1 MSTVTPAG
9 AVAGR
14 RASLRNPLKLLVSA
28 EPWLALVFMLLSFV
42 LGVFWFVTLVP
53 LIAVGFGLI
62 VVALAG
68 VVILAGTLIYWTL
81 GARLERRRVRLLL
94 GVPIRDPYRPLAPSS
109 LPAWRRWLR
118 YASDYHVWLDLLYLF
133 LLFPIGIA
141 ELVIACVF
149 TAFPVSLLTM
159 PIYYRF
165 GDSPELGPGWY
176 IDTLPKALA
185 VALLGIPVLLL
196 TPYILVGVGRGH
208 AWFARQLLGTN
219 RERELEARV
228 GQLTATRTRAVDA
241 SDSELRRIERDLHDG
256 AQQRLVKLSMDLG
269 MAREKLA
276 TDPAAAQALIAEAH
290 EESKRAMREIRDLA
304 RGIHPAIL
312 TDRGLDP
319 AISAL
324 AGNSPVPVTVDVQ
337 LDGRLPENVESTAY
351 FIVAEALTNVAR
363 HSQATA
369 AHVGARR
376 DGDQLLLDITDN
388 GVGGADLAQGTGL
401 AGLSDRAAALDGTL
415 SVSSPAGGGTRVH
428 VELPLAAATS
438 VNSTN
443 AVS

>member
-9 AVAGR
+9 TVAGR
-14 RASLRNPLKLLVSA
+14 RASLRNPLKLLISA

-42 LGVFWFVTLVP
+42 LGLFWFVTLVT
-53 LIAVGFGLI
+53 LISVGFGLI
-62 VVALAG
+62 VVALIGAP
-68 VVILAGTLIYWTL
+68 ILAGTLIFWTL
-81 GARLERRRVRLLL
+81 GARLERRRVELLL
-94 GVPIRDPYRPLAPSS
+94 GVPIRDPYRPLPEVRG
-109 LPAWRRWLR
+109 WRRFLR

-141 ELVIACVF
+141 EFVIATVF
-149 TAFPVSLLTM
+149 VSVPGALFSM
-159 PIYYRF
+159 PFWYWAPNGGSEI
-165 GDSPELGPGWY
+165 GPGWR
-176 IDTLPKALA
+176 IDTLPEALA
-185 VALLGIPVLLL
+185 CAALGIPFLLL
-196 TPYILVGVGRGH
+196 LPYVLVGVGRGH
-208 AWFARQLLGTN
+208 AWLARQLLGTN

-228 GQLTATRTRAVDA
+228 GQLTVTRTRAVDA

-269 MAREKLA
+269 LAREKMA

-369 AHVGARR
+369 AHVSARR
-376 DGDQLLLDITDN
+376 DADRLLLDITDN

-401 AGLSDRAAALDGTL
+401 AGLADRAAALDGAL
-415 SVSSPAGGGTRVH
+415 SVNSPAGGPTRVH
-428 VELPLAAATS
+428 VELPLASA
-438 VNSTN
+438 
-443 AVS
+443 